1 MTGPPRSSDEL
12 NSAVQ
17 SVRADVT
24 SLLDDGPGRVLIG
37 VTGPPGVGKSTFT
50 ELLLNRMPAAYV
62 PMDGFHLSNA
72 QLDRL
77 GRRARKGAVDTFDVD
92 GYVALL
98 QRIAAGG
105 GDVYV
110 PGFDRTLEEPVA
122 AALVVPAAARVVI
135 TEGNYLGLA
144 AAGWQAVRPLLDRL
158 YYLDCPSALRRERLV
173 ARHIA
178 GGRSR
183 AAARAWVDEVD
194 EPNAVLIA
202 GTRAVCDRVFDIAQ
216 STP

>member
-1 MTGPPRSSDEL
+1 
-12 NSAVQ
+12 
-17 SVRADVT
+17 
-24 SLLDDGPGRVLIG
+24 LDGGPGRVLIG
-37 VTGPPGVGKSTFT
+37 VTGPPGVGKSTFV
-50 ELLLNRMPAAYV
+50 ELLVNRMSAAYV

-77 GRRARKGAVDTFDVD
+77 GRRARKGAVDTFDVE

-98 QRIAAGG
+98 QRIAAGR

-144 AAGWQAVRPLLDRL
+144 AGGWQAVRPLLDRL
-158 YYLDCPSALRRERLV
+158 YYLDCPSALRRERLL
-173 ARHIA
+173 ARHLR
-178 GGRSR
+178 GGVSG
-183 AAARAWVDEVD
+183 ADEQAWVDIVD
-194 EPNAVLIA
+194 EPIAVLIA
-202 GTRAVCDRVFDIAQ
+202 TTRAVCDRVLDIAE
-216 STP
+216 SAP